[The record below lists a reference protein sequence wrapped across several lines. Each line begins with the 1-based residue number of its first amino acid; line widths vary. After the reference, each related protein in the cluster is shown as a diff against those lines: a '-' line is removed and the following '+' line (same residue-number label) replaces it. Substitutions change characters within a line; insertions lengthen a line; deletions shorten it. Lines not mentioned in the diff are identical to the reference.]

1 MNSVIKA
8 ALLFLLAFMVSPAV
22 ADDKTE
28 YRLAGTM
35 HTGVGEWL
43 AILELPGGEQ
53 RLLGSGDS
61 IPGGEVVEIGATWLR
76 LVDTEGELTLSLK
89 GDGSHARRN
98 VPDAMFV
105 TVDASAPLTRSLEK
119 LARSGSD
126 PGQMTKDLRRLLQIP
141 GDGEIAAIDHHPV
154 ESSEQGLE
162 LLLRS
167 MGENHP
173 VRIEV
178 SGVEGFD
185 AVYLTPLQ
193 AIVDTENQ

>member
-1 MNSVIKA
+1 MNSVMKA
-8 ALLFLLAFMVSPAV
+8 ALWFLLAFMVSSAA
-22 ADDKTE
+22 ADDTTE

-53 RLLGSGDS
+53 RLLSSGDS

-76 LVDTEGELTLSLK
+76 LVDTEGEQTLSLE
-89 GDGSHARRN
+89 GDGSHAQRHST
-98 VPDAMFV
+98 DAGFADV
-105 TVDASAPLTRSLEK
+105 NASSLLQQNLKRLGESVD
-119 LARSGSD
+119 D
-126 PGQMTKDLRRLLQIP
+126 PGQLTRDLNRLLQIP
-141 GDGEIAAIDHHPV
+141 GDGKIAAIDDHPV
-154 ESSEQGLE
+154 ESSEESLE

-167 MGENHP
+167 LGENHP

-185 AVYLTPLQ
+185 AVYLTPPQ
-193 AIVDTENQ
+193 EEIRNTEN